1 MSNSNNPLISIVM
14 PVYNNE
20 KYFPMAVESVLSQ
33 KLEND
38 SAIELIIVDDGSTD
52 MTGQI
57 ADELSAKDARIK
69 VIHQENQ
76 WIYASMNNGIRAAS
90 GEYVYILN
98 SDDKLAGGAIPLL
111 IKKIAE
117 YDHPD
122 VIWTKIIWC
131 YVDENQ
137 ETISSVDFNAKADT
151 EFYCGNS
158 EEVHTRWIDTEKC
171 YLTADQANLYKRE
184 LIIRHPFRN
193 DVYGADALFNSD
205 IADEIQTMAIL
216 SDVIYL
222 HMIYQLPERNASI
235 GKYYPYMH
243 EMFDEIFR
251 QARMVY
257 ERWNISENVYL
268 PFLADRRIKQ
278 MTEEVIALSYPTC
291 HLNMREKML
300 EIYHKS
306 ANRQLRDV
314 AIKVGREREYE
325 SRILNGTAKVLG
337 GQSLDEDLKFIEK
350 LVAGLPKI
358 YTENVDWSRVDRAE
372 MLEAAGDPLN
382 TDKIG
387 KIYYTQDW

>member
-1 MSNSNNPLISIVM
+1 MSNSTTPLISIVM

-69 VIHQENQ
+69 VIHQNNQ
-76 WIYASMNNGIRAAS
+76 WVYASMNNGIRAAS

-98 SDDKLAGGAIPLL
+98 SDDKLADGAITLL

-122 VIWTKIIWC
+122 VIWTKIKWY

-137 ETISSVDFNAKADT
+137 KVISSVDFDT
-151 EFYCGNS
+151 KTDFYCKNQ
-158 EEVHTRWIDTEKC
+158 EEVHINWV
-171 YLTADQANLYKRE
+171 YLEECNFTTANLYKRE
-184 LIIRHPFRN
+184 LMVSHPFRN
-193 DVYGADALFNSD
+193 DVYGADILFNYD
-205 IADEIQTMAIL
+205 IADEIQTMTAL
-216 SDVIYL
+216 GDVIYL
-222 HMIYQLPERNASI
+222 HMIYQQPERNVSK

-243 EMFDEIFR
+243 EMFNEIF
-251 QARMVY
+251 QKAKQIY
-257 ERWNISENVYL
+257 EKWNISENVYMPL
-268 PFLADRRIKQ
+268 VADRRIKQ
-278 MTEEVIALSYPTC
+278 VTDEVIALSYPTC
-291 HLNMREKML
+291 HLNLREKML
-300 EIYHKS
+300 EIYHKV
-306 ANRQLRDV
+306 ANAQMRDI

-325 SRILNGTAKVLG
+325 SRILNGTAKVLD

-350 LVAGLPKI
+350 LVAGLPKV
-358 YTENVDWSRVDRAE
+358 YTENVDWSRIDRAE